1 MITWGC
7 ASVNFRNS
15 SLAKTLEF
23 KVDENVL
30 TVVSVE
36 KINNFKEEYTMEK
49 YAWKGM
55 IMEGALDEY
64 IKRHNEIWP
73 EMVEVLKA
81 AGIKNYTIWNVGCE
95 MFGYYE
101 CEKGVEYAAK
111 VQAESPVVD
120 KWNEY
125 MKDILI
131 MEKDPVTG
139 AQPQLEKVF
148 EMN

>member
-1 MITWGC
+1 
-7 ASVNFRNS
+7 
-15 SLAKTLEF
+15 
-23 KVDENVL
+23 
-30 TVVSVE
+30 
-36 KINNFKEEYTMEK
+36 MEK

-55 IMEGALDEY
+55 IKEGALDEY
-64 IKRHNEIWP
+64 IKRHDEIWP

-101 CEKGVEYAAK
+101 CENGVEYAAK
-111 VQAESPVVD
+111 VQAESPVVA

-131 MEKDPVTG
+131 LEMDPVTG
-139 AQPQLEKVF
+139 AQPLLKKVF
-148 EMN
+148 TLD